1 MGTTAQLAGELATDF
16 NNTHH
21 VAVLLTEE
29 AHSAQSLSLSQRHL
43 TSNHLVVIADR
54 EVSNLFN
61 LTLSG
66 LRQALVPREVETQ
79 VAFLVEGATLSSL
92 VAEHLVQGS
101 VNDMG
106 TGVCLLT
113 VAAALNINLRHN
125 IGTDVNLALTHN
137 GAVNAQT
144 LHGLLNVLNVNDE
157 AVTGNNTGV
166 SCLAT
171 SLRVERSLIQDNLNL
186 VASLSGGNRHAIH
199 QDCAQLSL
207 STQLGVTGEDGAAL
221 VHELT
226 QLGQVSERALLR
238 LSVSLRTV
246 TLLSHQLTESLL
258 VNLHASLSSHLQ
270 GQVNRE
276 AVGVVQSKRL
286 STGNRVRAVL
296 LSGSN
301 SLFQTLS
308 TGLNG
313 VQERLLLSVRNAGNT
328 LEVVTHVR
336 ESTLH
341 SLARSREQHGQAGLS
356 NAQQTHRTDSAAHQT
371 AQNVAAAL
379 VRGGHAISNQHQRG
393 ADVVSHHAHTH
404 VILVALVLG
413 GLRAVVLLAGQLR
426 RSVQNRADL
435 VGLVEVLNTLQQHC
449 QALNTQAGIDVLL
462 RQITQNLEVVLTDA
476 LATLVLHEHEVPN
489 LNVTV
494 VVSRR
499 AAFLTVG
506 GATVV
511 EDLRVGACRAGL
523 TGGPVVF
530 LHAHTLNTL
539 GGETNGLSPNLER
552 LFVTLVN
559 GDPQTLGIQAKT
571 TLILRGSQ
579 QLVSE
584 RNRLLLEVIT
594 EGEVTSHLEEGTVT
608 RSLTNLFNIQGAD
621 ALLHAGRAGERR
633 GLTAQEVGNERNHT
647 GDGEHGAGLV
657 RNQRCRRHH
666 SMAAGS
672 EEIDPALG
680 NLL

>member
-1 MGTTAQLAGELATDF
+1 M
-16 NNTHH
+16 
-21 VAVLLTEE
+21 
-29 AHSAQSLSLSQRHL
+29 
-43 TSNHLVVIADR
+43 
-54 EVSNLFN
+54 
-61 LTLSG
+61 
-66 LRQALVPREVETQ
+66 
-79 VAFLVEGATLSSL
+79 
-92 VAEHLVQGS
+92 QGS
-101 VNDMG
+101 VNDVG

-113 VAAALNINLRHN
+113 VAAALNINLCHN
-125 IGTDVNLALTHN
+125 IGTGVNLTLTHN
-137 GAVNAQT
+137 GAVNAQA

-157 AVTGNNTGV
+157 AVAGNDTGI

-171 SLRVERSLIQDNLNL
+171 SLRVERSLIQDDLNL

-207 STQLGVTGEDGAAL
+207 STQLGVTGEDGATL

-226 QLGQVSERALLR
+226 QLGQVSERTLLR

-246 TLLSHQLTESLL
+246 TLLSHQLAEGLL
-258 VNLHASLSSHLQ
+258 INLHASLSSHLQ

-286 STGNRVRAVL
+286 STRNSVGTVL

-313 VQERLLLSVRNAGNT
+313 VQERLLLSVRNTGNT
-328 LEVVTHVR
+328 LEVVSNVR

-341 SLARSREQHGQAGLS
+341 RITRSREQHGQAGLS

-371 AQNVAAAL
+371 AQNVATTL
-379 VRGGHAISNQHQRG
+379 VGGGHAISNQHQRR
-393 ADVVSHHAHTH
+393 ADVVRHHAHTH
-404 VILVALVLG
+404 VVLVALVLG
-413 GLRAVVLLAGQLR
+413 GLGAVVLLTGQLR
-426 RSVQNRADL
+426 SSIQNGADL
-435 VGLVEVLNTLQQHC
+435 VSLVEVLNTLQQHGKT
-449 QALNTQAGIDVLL
+449 LNAQTGIDVLL
-462 RQITQNLEVVLTDA
+462 RQITQNLEVILTDA
-476 LATLVLHEHEVPN
+476 LATLVLHEHKVPN

-499 AAFLTVG
+499 AAFLTVR

-511 EDLRVGACRAGL
+511 EDLRVGACGAGL

-539 GGETNGLSPNLER
+539 SREAHLVVPNVESLI
-552 LFVTLVN
+552 VTLIN
-559 GDPQTLGIQAKT
+559 GDPQALRIQAET
-571 TLILRGSQ
+571 ALILRGGQ

-584 RNRLLLEVIT
+584 RNSLLLEVIT
-594 EGEVTSHLEEGTVT
+594 KREVTSHLEEGTVT
-608 RSLTNLFNIQGAD
+608 RSLTDLFNVQGAD

-633 GLTAQEVGNERNHT
+633 GLTAQEVGNERHHT
-647 GDGEHGAGLV
+647 GDGEHSAGLV

-672 EEIDPALG
+672 EEIDPTLR